1 MVPGS
6 CIKRL
11 QLRSVGFDTRYR
23 VLAKRRYGL
32 LKNREVLMKSRG
44 TPRMKHVL
52 TDYRTDI
59 FCIKR
64 LQLRSVGFDTRYR
77 VLAKRRYGL
86 LKNREVLMK
95 SRGTPR
101 MKHVLTDYRTDILY
115 VDNFESD

>member
-1 MVPGS
+1 MESRWILKLGAVE
-6 CIKRL
+6 R
-11 QLRSVGFDTRYR
+11 
-23 VLAKRRYGL
+23 GL
-32 LKNREVLMKSRG
+32 N
-44 TPRMKHVL
+44 
-52 TDYRTDI
+52 TDYELEY
-59 FCIKR
+59 FLGSCIKR